1 MNPSSHT
8 HRVITATDGSLAIV
22 SSDHP
27 STRPTRFEGPY
38 AGCIGFVER
47 EELRVEDARALCKAI
62 FLAACVV
69 VLLVLVA
76 RGLGVGV

>member
-8 HRVITATDGSLAIV
+8 HRVILATDGSLAIV

-27 STRPTRFEGPY
+27 STRPTRHEGPY
-38 AGCIGFVER
+38 AGCVGFVER
-47 EELRVEDARALCKAI
+47 EELRIEETRALCKAI

-69 VLLVLVA
+69 VFVVLVA
-76 RGLGVGV
+76 RGFGVGV